1 MVAAIV
7 GRTAHA
13 RILGWLFAALM
24 GQFFVLAVALVK
36 ERKLDVGRLV
46 FGLGGMPSSHSAVV
60 CCLAASIGMHEG
72 FATPLFA
79 LACMLAFIVMV
90 DAAGVR
96 LETGRQAALLNQIV
110 GELIKNGRLRDQK
123 ALKELIGHTPVQVIA
138 GAVLGV
144 LIAVIAG

>member
-1 MVAAIV
+1 
-7 GRTAHA
+7 
-13 RILGWLFAALM
+13 
-24 GQFFVLAVALVK
+24 
-36 ERKLDVGRLV
+36 
-46 FGLGGMPSSHSAVV
+46 MPSSHSAVV
-60 CCLAASIGMHEG
+60 CCLATTLGMREG

>member
-1 MVAAIV
+1 MHALIEIFHN
-7 GRTAHA
+7 RTLLLCIIA
-13 RILGWLFAALM
+13 WFAA
-24 GQFFVLAVALVK
+24 QVIKLAVALVK

-60 CCLAASIGMHEG
+60 CCLATTLGMHEG

-110 GELIKNGRLRDQK
+110 GELIENGRLRDQK

-138 GAVLGV
+138 GAILGV

>member
-1 MVAAIV
+1 
-7 GRTAHA
+7 
-13 RILGWLFAALM
+13 
-24 GQFFVLAVALVK
+24 
-36 ERKLDVGRLV
+36 
-46 FGLGGMPSSHSAVV
+46 
-60 CCLAASIGMHEG
+60 MHEG
-72 FATPLFA
+72 FATLLFA

-110 GELIKNGRLRDQK
+110 GELIENGRLRDQK

-138 GAVLGV
+138 GAILGV